1 VLAAKNLLLTTRV
14 AEIMNHDLYGILD
27 AQSSDVGDVFLG
39 SLALPGVQRTETELA
54 AIRESVR
61 RRIEANINYAAL
73 IPTSAAAPQPA
84 TRHGGATHHT
94 VFNLSG
100 TNSRVNIGSD
110 DSSTSIVNITPPELF
125 KELREALQVQ
135 VADVQ
140 ERERILTRLGELE
153 REQRTPSAFQR
164 YVDFVA
170 ATANHATVIGP
181 YLPAR
186 AQLIHPG

>member
-1 VLAAKNLLLTTRV
+1 LAAKNLLLTTRV

-61 RRIEANINYAAL
+61 RRMEANINYAAL
-73 IPTSAAAPQPA
+73 IPTSAGAPQPA

-153 REQRTPSAFQR
+153 REHRTPSAFQR

-181 YLPAR
+181 YLPAL